1 VTLGEEIAIGAS
13 NLQFEAIAKTTVER
27 AKQFLIDTIG
37 VCLAGLNAEGVS
49 GALEMI
55 REYSGAPQAKIFG
68 VDLKAPAPQA
78 AFLNSLTVHSR
89 DFDDLYE
96 AGGAHVN
103 VTVIPAALAAA
114 QKSGGVSG
122 RQLLTAI
129 IAGVDL
135 PCRLCISVPLYRG

>member
-1 VTLGEEIAIGAS
+1 MTLGEEIAIGAS

-27 AKQFLIDTIG
+27 GKQFLIDTIG

-96 AGGAHVN
+96 AG
-103 VTVIPAALAAA
+103 
-114 QKSGGVSG
+114 
-122 RQLLTAI
+122 
-129 IAGVDL
+129 
-135 PCRLCISVPLYRG
+135 